1 MLDKNTLIKV
11 VNRDNGTVGYTIP
24 DLGNLHR
31 NFQPKEE
38 KEVSMEELRKL
49 SYLPGGEVLL
59 RDCLIIKNEEA
70 VAELLGIVE
79 PEYHYTEAEI
89 KQLLLYGTM
98 DQFMDCLD
106 FAPQGV
112 IDLLK
117 SMAVTL
123 KVNNIEKRE
132 AIKAKT
138 GFDVSKAIEIN
149 KLSEEEEIPVEKTR
163 RAEPIQKAAA
173 DAPVRRTAPVATP
186 KYKVTAIGK

>member
-38 KEVSMEELRKL
+38 KEVTMEELRKL
-49 SYLPGGEVLL
+49 SYIPGGLVLL
-59 RDCLIIKNEEA
+59 KDCLIIQNADA
-70 VAELLGIVE
+70 VEELLGYVE
-79 PEYHYTEAEI
+79 PEYHYTETEI
-89 KQLLLYGTM
+89 KQLLLNGTM

-112 IDLLK
+112 IDLIK
-117 SMAVTL
+117 SMAVDL

-149 KLSEEEEIPVEKTR
+149 RMSEEEEVPVEKTR
-163 RAEPIQKAAA
+163 RTAPIQKATE
-173 DAPVRRTAPVATP
+173 DAPVRRSQPP
-186 KYKVTAIGK
+186 KYKVTTIAK

>member
-38 KEVSMEELRKL
+38 KEVTMEELRKL

-59 RDCLIIKNEEA
+59 RDCLIIRNEEA

-117 SMAVTL
+117 SMAVDL
-123 KVNNIEKRE
+123 KINNIDKRE

-149 KLSEEEEIPVEKTR
+149 KLSEEEEVPVEKTR
-163 RAEPIQKAAA
+163 RTEPIQKAAA
-173 DAPVRRTAPVATP
+173 DVPVRRTQTP
-186 KYKVTAIGK
+186 KYKVTTIGK

>member
-38 KEVSMEELRKL
+38 KEVTMEELRKL

-112 IDLLK
+112 IDPLK
-117 SMAVTL
+117 SMAVDL

-149 KLSEEEEIPVEKTR
+149 KLSEEEEVPVEKTR

-173 DAPVRRTAPVATP
+173 DAPVRRTQTP
-186 KYKVTAIGK
+186 KYKVTTIGK

>member
-1 MLDKNTLIKV
+1 MLDKTTLIKV

-38 KEVSMEELRKL
+38 KEVTMEELRKL
-49 SYLPGGEVLL
+49 SYIPGGLVLL
-59 RDCLIIKNEEA
+59 KDCLVVKNADA
-70 VAELLGIVE
+70 VAELLGEVE
-79 PEYHYTEAEI
+79 PEYYYTEENI
-89 KQLLLYGTM
+89 KTLLLSGSM

-117 SMAVTL
+117 TLAVDL
-123 KVNNIEKRE
+123 EVNDISKRN

-149 KLSEEEEIPVEKTR
+149 KLSEEVEVQPEKVR
-163 RAEPIQKAAA
+163 RAAPISEEAPA
-173 DAPVRRTAPVATP
+173 APVRRTSAP
-186 KYKVTAIGK
+186 KYKVTTIEK

>member
-38 KEVSMEELRKL
+38 KEISMEELRKL

-70 VAELLGIVE
+70 VAELLGVVE

-112 IDLLK
+112 VDLLK
-117 SMAVTL
+117 NMAVTL

-149 KLSEEEEIPVEKTR
+149 RLSEEEEIPVEKTR

-173 DAPVRRTAPVATP
+173 DAPVRRTAPVVTP

>member
-1 MLDKNTLIKV
+1 MLDKTALIKV

-38 KEVSMEELRKL
+38 KEVTMEELRKL
-49 SYLPGGEVLL
+49 SYLPGGMVMLQ
-59 RDCLIIKNEEA
+59 DCLIIKNPEA
-70 VAELLGIVE
+70 VAELLGEVE
-79 PEYHYTEAEI
+79 PEYHYTEADI

-117 SMAVTL
+117 TMAVDL

-132 AIKAKT
+132 AIKEKT

-149 KLSEEEEIPVEKTR
+149 RLSEEDAEAPVEKTR
-163 RAEPIQKAAA
+163 RAAPIQTPAPE
-173 DAPVRRTAPVATP
+173 APVRRTTAP
-186 KYKVTAIGK
+186 KYKVTTIAK